1 MTDRRHVWGGNI
13 RMVRRMRGLTQAQLA
28 KACDVSRP
36 TVSQWEAGA
45 TLPRDDHRD
54 ALCGA
59 LDAEY
64 AALFPRVK

>member
-13 RMVRRMRGLTQAQLA
+13 RMVRRMRGLTQAQLG
-28 KACDVSRP
+28 KACHVSRP

-54 ALCGA
+54 ALCEA